1 MGKANGVSVRR
12 AQRGQQSGEL
22 PVAGRMNPLEETPVP
37 AGRERHVFG
46 VWQTRRPAT
55 THHAHR
61 QVLVDHDH
69 SEKATRASVR
79 VVAAAKDRIRCE
91 IRVKCGLKLV
101 RKISA
106 RHPGEHRPPFFR
118 QARVSCP
125 TASAALFR
133 NIDDGHLPILPRC
146 GAQRNCRGWGP
157 PWTEVARLLR
167 SQMRSSRT
175 GDFRSSE
182 CPNWARSTQHPP
194 NSSVSRRRVAVHR
207 FSAVTG
213 TNPSEQVKGDILGS
227 VATPGDGREAT
238 CDRQVVGSSPTAGC
252 VGPNLSGRGGER
264 SVRSTTG

>member
-37 AGRERHVFG
+37 AGREQHVFG
-46 VWQTRRPAT
+46 VWQTRRPAA

-69 SEKATRASVR
+69 SEIATRASVR

-101 RKISA
+101 RKISG
-106 RHPGEHRPPFFR
+106 RHPGEHRPPFFG

-133 NIDDGHLPILPRC
+133 NFDDGHLPI
-146 GAQRNCRGWGP
+146 
-157 PWTEVARLLR
+157 
-167 SQMRSSRT
+167 
-175 GDFRSSE
+175 
-182 CPNWARSTQHPP
+182 
-194 NSSVSRRRVAVHR
+194 SVSLWRAAELQRLGSAMDGGGSTAEEPDAIIANWR
-207 FSAVTG
+207 FS
-213 TNPSEQVKGDILGS
+213 
-227 VATPGDGREAT
+227 
-238 CDRQVVGSSPTAGC
+238 VV
-252 VGPNLSGRGGER
+252 
-264 SVRSTTG
+264 